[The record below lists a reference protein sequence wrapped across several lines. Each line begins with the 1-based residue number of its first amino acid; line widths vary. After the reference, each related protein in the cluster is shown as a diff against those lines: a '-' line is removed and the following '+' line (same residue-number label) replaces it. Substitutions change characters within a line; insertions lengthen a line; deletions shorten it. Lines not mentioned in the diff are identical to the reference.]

1 MTILRGALSV
11 LLAVFAVF
19 LTARP
24 AMAHTALKGSD
35 PAEGGSLSSAPEKVT
50 LTFEEAVSLPADP
63 INVTGPDGSSWIV
76 GTATVTGASVTAPVQ
91 AVGRS
96 GPCTLNYTVI
106 ADDGDEVKGSVRFT
120 LTAAATATTGEAAP
134 DAVSAA
140 TAGRDRG
147 RRAGSHGRRR
157 REQRDV
163 RVGVGRGRGD
173 RRRRP
178 RRSRGG
184 PDAPRRT
191 ARVTAVRSRGAG
203 G

>member
-1 MTILRGALSV
+1 MTILRGVLSV

-19 LTARP
+19 LTAGP

-76 GTATVTGASVTAPVQ
+76 GTTTVTGASVTAPVQ
-91 AVGRS
+91 AVGPS

-140 TAGRDRG
+140 TAIATAAAEPAPTAADGASSGTSGWVWVAIVVIVVGVLAGLGVVRTRRG
-147 RRAGSHGRRR
+147 AR
-157 REQRDV
+157 RE
-163 RVGVGRGRGD
+163 
-173 RRRRP
+173 
-178 RRSRGG
+178 
-184 PDAPRRT
+184 
-191 ARVTAVRSRGAG
+191 
-203 G
+203 

>member
-1 MTILRGALSV
+1 MTPATATGNRHGTIPRTGRQAARAADIDRRGAFVTILRGALSV

-19 LTARP
+19 LTAGP

-76 GTATVTGASVTAPVQ
+76 GTTTVTGASVTAPVQ
-91 AVGRS
+91 AVGPS

-120 LTAAATATTGEAAP
+120 LTAAATATTSEAAP
-134 DAVSAA
+134 ATISAA
-140 TAGRDRG
+140 T
-147 RRAGSHGRRR
+147 
-157 REQRDV
+157 EQ
-163 RVGVGRGRGD
+163 
-173 RRRRP
+173 
-178 RRSRGG
+178 
-184 PDAPRRT
+184 AP
-191 ARVTAVRSRGAG
+191 AAADGASSG
-203 G
+203 TSGWVWVAIVVIV

>member
-1 MTILRGALSV
+1 VTILRGALSV

-19 LTARP
+19 LTAGP

-76 GTATVTGASVTAPVQ
+76 GTTTVTGASVTAPVQ
-91 AVGRS
+91 AVGPS

-120 LTAAATATTGEAAP
+120 LTAAATATTSEAAP
-134 DAVSAA
+134 ATVSAA
-140 TAGRDRG
+140 TAIATAAAEPAPAAADGASSG
-147 RRAGSHGRRR
+147 TSGWVWVAI
-157 REQRDV
+157 V
-163 RVGVGRGRGD
+163 VIVVGVLAGLGVF
-173 RRRRP
+173 
-178 RRSRGG
+178 
-184 PDAPRRT
+184 RT
-191 ARVTAVRSRGAG
+191 RRGAG
-203 G
+203 RE